1 MPWCRSSEIGQVH
14 PIIHY
19 LGDKP
24 RLTLQACGTFEADMH
39 DEGEGEQREA
49 RIRKAGRVEKVTLL
63 VSMCL
68 LMPKLYLPFARKCL
82 CLIFN

>member
-1 MPWCRSSEIGQVH
+1 MKDSGKLVLQ
-14 PIIHY
+14 Y
-19 LGDKP
+19 LTKINFPLSIGDKP
-24 RLTLQACGTFEADMH
+24 ILTLQACGTFEADMH

-68 LMPKLYLPFARKCL
+68 LVPKLY
-82 CLIFN
+82 